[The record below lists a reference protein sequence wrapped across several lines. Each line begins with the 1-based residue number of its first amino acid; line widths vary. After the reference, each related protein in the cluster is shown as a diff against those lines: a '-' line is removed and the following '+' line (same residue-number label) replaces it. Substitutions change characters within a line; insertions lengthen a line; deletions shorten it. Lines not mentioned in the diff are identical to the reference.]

1 MSLSPRVERAAVR
14 SFALLSAVSFL
25 VFLGSGL
32 AFPLMSLRM
41 RELGATY
48 ADIGLLQAILQ
59 VVAVGS
65 LYFWGSRSDR
75 LGRRKPIALL
85 GLAGM
90 ALSYFL
96 LYQVDSLAQLFAVRI
111 FESLSVSAY
120 TVSSLTLIGDLL
132 ERNRVRGS
140 LMAAWRTAGSV
151 AYSVAAFFT
160 GGLAD
165 SLGLRVPFLLASASY
180 LLAFLCLALLAE
192 AKSSPSQDQV
202 AVATAGH
209 ARSLARQF
217 LPFLLVSF
225 AFSALLSAS
234 EPLLPVYLVERG
246 IELAVATR
254 LIAVGSL
261 TEVPFMLLGG
271 TLADRVGRRVLV
283 TLAFAAAGA
292 TLMLWAWAPVLPWVI
307 GMMALWGAGFGV
319 FTAAA
324 MLYATEMTGRQGRG
338 RSVGLYNLASRG
350 GSLVGAALG
359 GGLSQ
364 LLGISSMLA
373 IGGILALALGILAA
387 RYLPESREA
396 RAGDQAVGEGKVVE
410 VG

>member
-1 MSLSPRVERAAVR
+1 MSASPGVERAAAR

-25 VFLGSGL
+25 VFLSSGL

-48 ADIGLLQAILQ
+48 ADIGLLQATLQ
-59 VVAVGS
+59 VVAIGS
-65 LYFWGSRSDR
+65 LYFWGSRVDR
-75 LGRRKPIALL
+75 LGRRKPIALI

-96 LYQVDSLAQLFAVRI
+96 LFQVNSLAQLFAVRI
-111 FESLSVSAY
+111 FESLAVSAY
-120 TVSSLTLIGDLL
+120 AVASMTLIGDVL
-132 ERNRVRGS
+132 ERSRLRGS

-151 AYSVAAFFT
+151 AFGIAAFFT

-165 SLGLRVPFLLASASY
+165 AFGLSVPFLLAACSY
-180 LLAFLCLALLAE
+180 LLALLFLGLLTETTPLPHHAQLAIP
-192 AKSSPSQDQV
+192 PSW
-202 AVATAGH
+202 GGW
-209 ARSLARQF
+209 SLARQF
-217 LPFLLVSF
+217 MPFLIVSF

-234 EPLLPVYLVERG
+234 EPMLPVYLVERG
-246 IELAVATR
+246 IDLSVATK

-283 TLAFAAAGA
+283 VAAFVAAGA
-292 TLMLWAWAPVLPWVI
+292 TLALWAWSPVLPWVI
-307 GMMALWGAGFGV
+307 GMMALWGAGFAV

-338 RSVGLYNLASRG
+338 RSVGLYNLASRS

-359 GGLSQ
+359 GALSQ
-364 LLGISSMLA
+364 LLGISAMLSL
-373 IGGILALALGILAA
+373 GGVVAFAVGLWAA
-387 RYLPESREA
+387 KYLPESREA
-396 RAGDQAVGEGKVVE
+396 PTAGHSVGGEPVAE
-410 VG
+410 SS